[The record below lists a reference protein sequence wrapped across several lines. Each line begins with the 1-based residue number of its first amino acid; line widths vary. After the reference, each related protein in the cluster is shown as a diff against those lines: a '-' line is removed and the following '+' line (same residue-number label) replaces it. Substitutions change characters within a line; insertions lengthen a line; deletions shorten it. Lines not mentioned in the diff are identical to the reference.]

1 MGSKG
6 CIICMQ
12 CLSEVHWSS
21 GCRQRC
27 PNLHGQWFQHA
38 KCVTFKVVWKHYVDL
53 LLEDWGEEMSCELHK
68 NDYFIHSETP
78 HASLMSPWAN
88 PQLVKPYKKTVYHK
102 SFIVD
107 QLVNVW
113 EVIEKMI
120 IDPYWLVFFNS
131 LWTSHWRTAIT
142 KVWKVR

>member
-1 MGSKG
+1 
-6 CIICMQ
+6 
-12 CLSEVHWSS
+12 
-21 GCRQRC
+21 
-27 PNLHGQWFQHA
+27 
-38 KCVTFKVVWKHYVDL
+38 
-53 LLEDWGEEMSCELHK
+53 MSCELHK

-142 KVWKVR
+142 KVWEVR